1 MGTLVWGTVGQRTF
15 ETGTDRGVLYPMSDA
30 GTYPKGVVWN
40 GLTGVS
46 ESPSGA
52 EANAKYAD
60 NIKYFNLV
68 SAEEYAATINA
79 FGSPKE
85 FDACDGTAEIAK
97 GVFAHQ
103 QTRKPFGFS
112 WRTLIGNDVDGQEHG
127 YKIHIVYNAMA
138 KPASKDY
145 ETVNDSPEALTLSW
159 ELSTT
164 PVAVPGYKPTAKLTI
179 DSTLVDAVKLKALED
194 KLYGTATLE
203 ASLPSPAEIIT
214 LIGAVVAG

>member
-15 ETGTDRGVLYPMSDA
+15 ETGTDRGVLYPMSSE
-30 GTYPKGVVWN
+30 GTYPKGVAWN

-60 NIKYFNLV
+60 NIKYLNLV

-85 FDACDGTAEIAK
+85 FDECDGTAEIAK

-103 QTRKPFGFS
+103 QTRKAFGFS
-112 WRTLIGNDVDGQEHG
+112 WRTLIGNDIEGQDHG

-138 KPASKDY
+138 KPSSKDY
-145 ETVNDSPEALTLSW
+145 ETINDSPEAIGLSW

-164 PVAVPGYKPTAKLTI
+164 PVAVPGHKPTAKLTI
-179 DSTLVDAVKLKALED
+179 NSTLVDAAKLQALEE
-194 KLYGTATLE
+194 KLYGNATLE
-203 ASLPSPAEIIT
+203 AHLPTPTEIIA
-214 LIGAVVAG
+214 LIGTEAAG

>member
-1 MGTLVWGTVGQRTF
+1 MSKLVWNTVGTRIF
-15 ETGTDRGVLYPMSDA
+15 ETGTDRGVLYPMSA
-30 GTYPKGVVWN
+30 EGTYPTGVAWN

-60 NIKYFNLV
+60 NIKYLNLI

-79 FGSPKE
+79 FSSPAE
-85 FDACDGTAEIAK
+85 FDACDGTAVIAP
-97 GVFAHQ
+97 GVYAHQ
-103 QTRKPFGFS
+103 QTRKAFGFT
-112 WRTLIGNDVDGQEHG
+112 WRTLVGNDVEGQDYG

-138 KPASKDY
+138 KPSSKDY
-145 ETVNDSPEALTLSW
+145 ETVNDSPEAITLSW

-164 PVAVPGYKPTAKLTI
+164 PVDVPGFKPTAKITI

-194 KLYGTATLE
+194 LLYGSEAKP
-203 ASLPSPAEIIT
+203 ASLPTPAEIIA
-214 LIGAVVAG
+214 LVGAPVAG